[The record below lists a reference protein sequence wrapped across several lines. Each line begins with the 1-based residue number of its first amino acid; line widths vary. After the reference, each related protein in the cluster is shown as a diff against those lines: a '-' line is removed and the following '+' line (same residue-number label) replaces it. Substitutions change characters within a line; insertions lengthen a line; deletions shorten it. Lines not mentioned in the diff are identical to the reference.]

1 MGGGGGG
8 RGGVLGEGGEV
19 LNSDMG
25 GRKLC
30 CISQVNNYLVLEG
43 PQRQDDLDGQKSV
56 SDQAQS

>member
-1 MGGGGGG
+1 MGGGEGGC
-8 RGGVLGEGGEV
+8 VGEGGGEV

-30 CISQVNNYLVLEG
+30 CISQVNNYLVLES
-43 PQRQDDLDGQKSV
+43 PQGQDDLDGQKSV